1 MNFFYFS
8 ITELSVFKKWCS
20 TLLFFYVQSFQ
31 RVQKL
36 LSACGEASV
45 ESLDVSGL
53 SFFSF
58 LKMIRGDE
66 KKNCRKKGFK
76 FNSVKFVS
84 PESLNQNS
92 VH

>member
-31 RVQKL
+31 KVQKL

-45 ESLDVSGL
+45 ESLDVSGII
-53 SFFSF
+53 FSF
-58 LKMIRGDE
+58 LKMIWGE
-66 KKNCRKKGFK
+66 KKIVEKKDS
-76 FNSVKFVS
+76 NSI
-84 PESLNQNS
+84 L
-92 VH
+92 